1 MRPLLAIIAVLTCVT
16 ALPRRSVA
24 QIFLPIRHEVLRG
37 YLLPNVTLTN
47 GPPQITFRL
56 TIDPNFPASSP
67 QVTGSLRC
75 RTVGTPACLGRQG
88 AVSNVSV
95 SQRVDSPREAS
106 LANFDAD
113 VTFVP
118 EGVSCHFLG
127 VTPRFAI
134 LLEFISGSYTCTA
147 TSGSVV
153 QTGTFGA
160 TRRRA

>member
-1 MRPLLAIIAVLTCVT
+1 MRPLLGMIVVLTCVT
-16 ALPRRSVA
+16 ALPGRSVP
-24 QIFLPIRHEVLRG
+24 QFPLFKHEVLRG
-37 YLLPNVTLTN
+37 ALGPHLTAYA

-56 TIDPNFPASSP
+56 NIGPDFPSDIEG
-67 QVTGSLRC
+67 TLRC
-75 RTVGTPACLGRQG
+75 RTRGTPACFGRQG
-88 AVSNVSV
+88 TLSNVKV
-95 SQRVDSPREAS
+95 SERVDSPREAS

-113 VTFVP
+113 VTFMP

-127 VTPRFAI
+127 VTPRFGE

-147 TSGSVV
+147 TSGSVL